1 MRRILL
7 AAAILLPGGCVTQQV
22 LSSGEMA
29 SVAPILSVERF
40 LQATNDRDLHAMARL
55 FGTEDGAV
63 IETGSTV
70 GCAFKKLGSWV
81 GLGERCATL
90 QEVELRMDAIARIL
104 RHEDYTVASEAS
116 VAGRVHPTS
125 RIGVDLLIDG
135 WTVEDVPFI
144 VVKTGEG
151 RWLVEQIGLDRVT
164 GRRGR

>member
-1 MRRILL
+1 MSRILL
-7 AAAILLPGGCVTQQV
+7 VVATLLLGGCATQQV

-29 SVAPILSVERF
+29 SVAPMLSVERF
-40 LQATNDRDLHAMARL
+40 LQAANDRDLHAMARI
-55 FGTEDGAV
+55 FGTEEGAV

-70 GCAFKKLGSWV
+70 GCAFKKLGSWI
-81 GLGERCATL
+81 GIGERCATL

-104 RHEDYTVASEAS
+104 RHEDYAVISEAL

-125 RIGVDLLIDG
+125 RIGVNLLMDG
-135 WTVEDVPFI
+135 RSVEDVPFI

-151 RWLVEQIGLDRVT
+151 RWLVEQIGLDRIT